1 MTYGRAQL
9 DVKKT
14 FRDWLTFQRD
24 LIDIAVEEGF
34 TRDQAVE
41 MLKAY
46 FLSEIA
52 VSLKNISHTAE
63 KVVLSL

>member
-24 LIDIAVEEGF
+24 LIDISVEEGF

-46 FLSEIA
+46 FLSEID
-52 VSLKNISHTAE
+52 VNTSMIGDNY
-63 KVVLSL
+63 

>member
-14 FRDWLTFQRD
+14 FRDWLTFQCD

-46 FLSEIA
+46 FLSEID
-52 VSLKNISHTAE
+52 VNTSMIGDNY
-63 KVVLSL
+63 

>member
-41 MLKAY
+41 MLNAY
-46 FLSEIA
+46 FLSEID
-52 VSLKNISHTAE
+52 VNTSMIGDNY
-63 KVVLSL
+63 

>member
-1 MTYGRAQL
+1 MTYGRAQ
-9 DVKKT
+9 
-14 FRDWLTFQRD
+14 FQRD

-46 FLSEIA
+46 FLSEID
-52 VSLKNISHTAE
+52 VNTSMIGDNY
-63 KVVLSL
+63 

>member
-41 MLKAY
+41 MVKAY
-46 FLSEIA
+46 YLYGIES
-52 VSLKNISHTAE
+52 NMGW
-63 KVVLSL
+63 

>member
-24 LIDIAVEEGF
+24 PIDIAVEEGF

-46 FLSEIA
+46 FLSEID
-52 VSLKNISHTAE
+52 VNTSMIGDNY
-63 KVVLSL
+63 

>member
-24 LIDIAVEEGF
+24 LIDIAEEGF

-46 FLSEIA
+46 FLSEID
-52 VSLKNISHTAE
+52 VNTSMIGDNY
-63 KVVLSL
+63 

>member
-14 FRDWLTFQRD
+14 FRDWLTSQRD

-46 FLSEIA
+46 FLSEID
-52 VSLKNISHTAE
+52 VNTSMIGDNY
-63 KVVLSL
+63 

>member
-24 LIDIAVEEGF
+24 LIDIVVEEGF

-46 FLSEIA
+46 FLSEID
-52 VSLKNISHTAE
+52 VNTSMIGDNY
-63 KVVLSL
+63 

>member
-14 FRDWLTFQRD
+14 FRDWLNFQRD

-46 FLSEIA
+46 FLSEID
-52 VSLKNISHTAE
+52 VNTSMIGDNY
-63 KVVLSL
+63 

>member
-24 LIDIAVEEGF
+24 LIDIAEEEGF

-46 FLSEIA
+46 FLSEID
-52 VSLKNISHTAE
+52 VNTSMIGDNY
-63 KVVLSL
+63 

>member
-34 TRDQAVE
+34 ARDQAVE

-46 FLSEIA
+46 FLSEID
-52 VSLKNISHTAE
+52 VNTSMIGDNY
-63 KVVLSL
+63 

>member
-24 LIDIAVEEGF
+24 LIDIAVEAGF

-46 FLSEIA
+46 FLSEID
-52 VSLKNISHTAE
+52 VNTSMIGDNY
-63 KVVLSL
+63 

>member
-14 FRDWLTFQRD
+14 FRYWLTFQRD

-34 TRDQAVE
+34 IRKKAVE

-46 FLSEIA
+46 FLSEID
-52 VSLKNISHTAE
+52 VNTSMIGDNY
-63 KVVLSL
+63 

>member
-46 FLSEIA
+46 FLSE
-52 VSLKNISHTAE
+52 LM
-63 KVVLSL
+63 

>member
-34 TRDQAVE
+34 IRDQAVE

-46 FLSEIA
+46 FLSEID
-52 VSLKNISHTAE
+52 VNTSMIGDNY
-63 KVVLSL
+63 

>member
-14 FRDWLTFQRD
+14 FRDWLTFRRD

-46 FLSEIA
+46 FLSEID
-52 VSLKNISHTAE
+52 VNTSMIGDNY
-63 KVVLSL
+63 

>member
-24 LIDIAVEEGF
+24 LIDIAVEEGL

-46 FLSEIA
+46 FLSEID
-52 VSLKNISHTAE
+52 VNTSMIGDNY
-63 KVVLSL
+63 